1 VIRYQDL
8 LEHGASF
15 YPQCLELTSREID
28 ARESRPVRG
37 DRTPGAARLTAMR
50 PASMLPRVAVLVRYR
65 GTRGPRVAAAV
76 VRTRAERLL
85 SALALHDAE
94 LSILLCDSAIMRSLN
109 RRHRGG
115 DYATDVLAFPLFTDP
130 GEAWG
135 GTTRPM
141 LLGDI
146 VLCIPTAARQAR
158 AGGKPVLAEVTMLL
172 AHGLLHLLGL
182 DHRNA
187 GEERRMLARTDVLVS
202 AALGKRR
209 ARGGQN
215 PPRLGPGRRSAR
227 GTASSN
233 SKKHK

>member
-1 VIRYQDL
+1 
-8 LEHGASF
+8 
-15 YPQCLELTSREID
+15 
-28 ARESRPVRG
+28 
-37 DRTPGAARLTAMR
+37 LTAMR
-50 PASMLPRVAVLVRYR
+50 PASMLARVAVLVRYR

-76 VRTRAERLL
+76 VRARAEQMLA
-85 SALALHDAE
+85 ALALRDAE

-115 DYATDVLAFPLFTDP
+115 DYATDVLAFPLVTD
-130 GEAWG
+130 AMQVWG
-135 GTTRPM
+135 GEPPPT

-158 AGGKPVLAEVTMLL
+158 ARAKPVLSEVTMLM

-202 AALGKRR
+202 AALGKRPT
-209 ARGGQN
+209 RGGQN
-215 PPRLGPGRRSAR
+215 RPKSGPQRRS
-227 GTASSN
+227 GSVPGSLK
-233 SKKHK
+233 SKNPK